1 MTSKLEYILKGLQSN
16 TIFHFKEPDLENNKN
31 KAKEE
36 IKQLFQEMIDEV
48 IGENMF
54 DRNEVGSDK
63 YKTGWND
70 RMTEQQQR
78 AKELLEE
85 L

>member
-1 MTSKLEYILKGLQSN
+1 
-16 TIFHFKEPDLENNKN
+16 
-31 KAKEE
+31 
-36 IKQLFQEMIDEV
+36 MIDEV